1 MQFYFHLKFYA
12 SIYLMLI
19 ILKKSIDPCKVILKF
34 YYPIRLK
41 KKTKL
46 SVLRNNLDYQIVKN
60 NN

>member
-1 MQFYFHLKFYA
+1 
-12 SIYLMLI
+12 MLI

>member
-1 MQFYFHLKFYA
+1 
-12 SIYLMLI
+12 MLI

-41 KKTKL
+41 KKKTKL